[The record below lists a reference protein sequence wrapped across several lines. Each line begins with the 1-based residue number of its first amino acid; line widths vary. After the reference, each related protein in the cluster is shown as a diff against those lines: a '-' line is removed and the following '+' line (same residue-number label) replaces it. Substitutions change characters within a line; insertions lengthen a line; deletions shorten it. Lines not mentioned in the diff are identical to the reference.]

1 MSDITESIPTNVVKS
16 NRRKKLLIAL
26 AAVVVFSGAG
36 ATAYWAL
43 YGSHIISTDNAY
55 AAAEVAQVTPAVKK
69 GDVLVKIDQTDAR
82 LALAQAEAELGQA
95 IMVPLTG
102 WLAARF
108 GPVRVFVWS
117 TALFGIFGML
127 CGLST
132 SLGMLVVARIFRG
145 FSGGPLM
152 PLSQTLL
159 LRIFPKEKA
168 AAAIGLWSMTTL
180 IAPVT
185 GPILGGYLCD
195 EYSWHWVFMIST
207 PFAAVC
213 AFIAWNML
221 KRCEAAAI
229 RTPFDMIGLVLLV
242 IWVAALQV
250 MLDEGKNL
258 DWFACDKIVALCI
271 IAGIGFAA
279 FIIWELYDDHP
290 IVDLRVFRHR
300 GFTVSVTTIGLAF
313 AAFFGIN
320 VLIPLWLQNFMG
332 YTATIAG
339 LAMAWSGLSSIFVAP
354 MAAQLARKTDPRKL
368 VFFGVIWF
376 GIVTLWRAVATTDM
390 GFFDVAMPLIVMG
403 FGMPFIFI
411 PTTDLALGS
420 VEAHEMD
427 SAAGLMNFLR
437 TLSGAFATSMI
448 TTVWGDQI
456 TRNHAELVGLADQDL
471 SVRAM
476 LDGSG
481 APLDVVNQVIDYLIV
496 QQSVMLATNQMMVAI
511 GAIVIVAALITWL
524 SPKPARVVEPG
535 TGGH

>member
-16 NRRKKLLIAL
+16 NRRKNCSIAL

-55 AAAEVAQVTPAVKK
+55 AAAEVAQMTPAVGGTISEVLVTDTQAVKK

-95 IMVPLTG
+95 IMVPADR
-102 WLAARF
+102 LAGGTLRSSPGYLF
-108 GPVRVFVWS
+108 WS

-229 RTPFDMIGLVLLV
+229 RTPFDMIGLVLL
-242 IWVAALQV
+242 A
-250 MLDEGKNL
+250 
-258 DWFACDKIVALCI
+258 
-271 IAGIGFAA
+271 
-279 FIIWELYDDHP
+279 
-290 IVDLRVFRHR
+290 
-300 GFTVSVTTIGLAF
+300 
-313 AAFFGIN
+313 
-320 VLIPLWLQNFMG
+320 
-332 YTATIAG
+332 
-339 LAMAWSGLSSIFVAP
+339 SG
-354 MAAQLARKTDPRKL
+354 
-368 VFFGVIWF
+368 
-376 GIVTLWRAVATTDM
+376 
-390 GFFDVAMPLIVMG
+390 
-403 FGMPFIFI
+403 
-411 PTTDLALGS
+411 
-420 VEAHEMD
+420 
-427 SAAGLMNFLR
+427 SAACR
-437 TLSGAFATSMI
+437 
-448 TTVWGDQI
+448 
-456 TRNHAELVGLADQDL
+456 
-471 SVRAM
+471 
-476 LDGSG
+476 
-481 APLDVVNQVIDYLIV
+481 
-496 QQSVMLATNQMMVAI
+496 
-511 GAIVIVAALITWL
+511 
-524 SPKPARVVEPG
+524 
-535 TGGH
+535 